1 VSGESTENYL
11 LVLSLLV
18 LAVGPLL
25 HQLARVTGSM
35 LAALDGFVFVT
46 IGGLV
51 FLHIVPETYHL
62 AGWAALV
69 AVGVGLVGPG
79 LVEHRLH
86 GLARQAHAIAL
97 LLAVAGIGLHAF
109 TDGLALGQGGHEHGH
124 TGEHMLPMA
133 VVLHRLPVGLMVWF
147 LIRPVYGLRLALAT
161 LALIGVSTV
170 LGFALGEA
178 AVGGLAND
186 SRGFFQ
192 ALVAGTLLHVVV
204 HRSYPVDEKSSTP
217 QARRRHAG
225 LGAIGGLVFIAF
237 MATDHLD
244 EVVAE
249 SGRVFLRLAWESA
262 PALLLAYV
270 AAGLVYGLMP
280 KASLLW
286 MGRGSG
292 LSQALRGMGFGLPLP
307 ICSCGVVPVY
317 RSLIAQGV
325 PVSAAMSFLV
335 ATPELSLDAVLI
347 TLPLLGGEFALVRV
361 LCAALVA
368 LGVGWGVG
376 RLAKPLLAMASPEVE
391 EGPARGI
398 GQRLWSSLRM
408 GLGEVVDDTAPW
420 IVLGLG
426 VAALA
431 EPLLR
436 AEWLWAIPDA
446 LEVAFFALLGVPIY
460 VCASAATP
468 LAAVL
473 VFKGVSPGAA
483 LAFLLTGPAT
493 NLTTFGVLTRLHG
506 QRLALYFAVAIM
518 ALSIIMGL
526 AVNGVLPAI
535 EVPPLELG
543 EDLDW
548 WSLQGVCLLGLSA
561 LFLLSLLRLGPRAFV
576 AEVFANEDDDEHAH
590 DHTHAGDSDKEHD
603 HSCGCA
609 HAHDHGAHEHHH
621 QH

>member
-1 VSGESTENYL
+1 MSGESAESYL
-11 LVLSLLV
+11 LVLSLLA
-18 LAVGPLL
+18 LAIGPLL

-51 FLHIVPETYHL
+51 FLHIVPEAYHL
-62 AGWAALV
+62 AGWPALL
-69 AVGVGLVGPG
+69 AVGVGLLGPG
-79 LVEHRLH
+79 LVEHRLR

-124 TGEHMLPMA
+124 AGEHLLPMA

-178 AVGGLAND
+178 AVGGMAND
-186 SRGFFQ
+186 GRGFFQ

-204 HRSYPVDEKSSTP
+204 HRSYPVDEKFSTLK
-217 QARRRHAG
+217 ARRRHAG
-225 LGAIGGLVFIAF
+225 LGAIGGFILIAF

-244 EVVAE
+244 AVVAE
-249 SGRVFLRLAWESA
+249 AGRVFLRLAWESA
-262 PALLLAYV
+262 PALLLAYI

-280 KASLLW
+280 KASLEW
-286 MGRGSG
+286 MGRGNS
-292 LSQALRGMGFGLPLP
+292 LSQALRGMAFGLPLP

-335 ATPELSLDAVLI
+335 ATPELSIDAVLI

-361 LCAALVA
+361 VCAALVA
-368 LGVGWGVG
+368 LGIGWGIG
-376 RLAKPLLAMASPEVE
+376 HLAKPMMATEAPEAE
-391 EGPARGI
+391 TGPRGGI
-398 GQRLWSSLRM
+398 GERLWSSLRM

-446 LEVAFFALLGVPIY
+446 VEVLLFALLGVPIY

-506 QRLALYFAVAIM
+506 KRLALFFAVGIM
-518 ALSIIMGL
+518 ALAVVMGL
-526 AVNGVLPAI
+526 AVNEVLPVVAA
-535 EVPPLELG
+535 PPLELG
-543 EDLDW
+543 ERLEW
-548 WSLQGVCLLGLSA
+548 WNVQGVCLLVLSM

-576 AEVFANEDDDEHAH
+576 AEVFSNEEEE
-590 DHTHAGDSDKEHD
+590 HTHDRIHAGDKEHD
-603 HSCGCA
+603 HDCGCA

>member
-1 VSGESTENYL
+1 LSGNALILPDGRNVHGESAEIYL
-11 LVLSLLV
+11 LLLSLLV

-35 LAALDGFVFVT
+35 LAVLDGFVFVT

-62 AGWAALV
+62 TGWPALV
-69 AVGVGLVGPG
+69 ALAVGLVGPG
-79 LVEHRLH
+79 LVEHRLQ

-109 TDGLALGQGGHEHGH
+109 MDGLALGQGGHKHGH
-124 TGEHMLPMA
+124 AGEHMLPMA

-161 LALIGVSTV
+161 LALIGVATV
-170 LGFALGEA
+170 LGFSLGEA
-178 AVGGLAND
+178 AMGGMAND
-186 SRGFFQ
+186 GRGLFQ

-204 HRSYPVDEKSSTP
+204 HRSYPVDEKYSTLA
-217 QARRRHAG
+217 ARRRHAG
-225 LGAIGGLVFIAF
+225 MGAIGGLALIVF

-244 EVVAE
+244 GVIVE

-280 KASLLW
+280 KASLAW
-286 MGRGSG
+286 MGRGG
-292 LSQALRGMGFGLPLP
+292 NLSQALRGMGFGLPLP

-325 PVSAAMSFLV
+325 PVSAAMSFLI

-347 TLPLLGGEFALVRV
+347 TLPLLGGEFTIVRV
-361 LCAALVA
+361 VCAALVA

-376 RLAKPLLAMASPEVE
+376 RLARPVVAI
-391 EGPARGI
+391 EGPEEEASNGRSMG
-398 GQRLWSSLRM
+398 GRLWSSLRM

-436 AEWLWAIPDA
+436 AEWLWTIPDGV
-446 LEVAFFALLGVPIY
+446 EVVLFALLGVPIY

-506 QRLALYFAVAIM
+506 RRLALFFAIGIM
-518 ALSIIMGL
+518 SLAVIMGL
-526 AVNGVLPAI
+526 VVNRVIPVV
-535 EVPPLELG
+535 EVPPLQ
-543 EDLDW
+543 LDEALEW
-548 WSLQGVCLLGLSA
+548 WSLQGMCLLGLSA

-576 AEVFANEDDDEHAH
+576 AEVFSSDEEDEHAH
-590 DHTHAGDSDKEHD
+590 MADSDD
-603 HSCGCA
+603 
-609 HAHDHGAHEHHH
+609 AHDHGAHKHHH

>member
-1 VSGESTENYL
+1 VHGESAEIYL
-11 LVLSLLV
+11 LVLSLSV

-35 LAALDGFVFVT
+35 LAALDGFVFIT

-62 AGWAALV
+62 TGWPALV
-69 AVGVGLVGPG
+69 AVAVGLVGPG
-79 LVEHRLH
+79 LVEHRLQ
-86 GLARQAHAIAL
+86 GLARQAHAVAL

-109 TDGLALGQGGHEHGH
+109 MDGLALGQGGHEHGH
-124 TGEHMLPMA
+124 AGEHMLPMA

-161 LALIGVSTV
+161 LALIGVATI
-170 LGFALGEA
+170 LGFSLGEA
-178 AVGGLAND
+178 AMGGMAND
-186 SRGFFQ
+186 GRGLFQ

-204 HRSYPVDEKSSTP
+204 HRSYPVDEKYSTP
-217 QARRRHAG
+217 ASRRRHAG
-225 LGAIGGLVFIAF
+225 LGAMGGLALLAF

-244 EVVAE
+244 AVVAE

-280 KASLLW
+280 KASLAW
-286 MGRGSG
+286 MGRGSN

-335 ATPELSLDAVLI
+335 ATPELSIDAVLI
-347 TLPLLGGEFALVRV
+347 TLPLLGGEFAVIRV
-361 LCAALVA
+361 VCAALVA

-376 RLAKPLLAMASPEVE
+376 RLARPLAVKESAATEVDIV
-391 EGPARGI
+391 RGI
-398 GQRLWSSLRM
+398 GARLWRSLRM

-431 EPLLR
+431 EPLLQ
-436 AEWLWAIPDA
+436 AEWLWSIPDA
-446 LEVAFFALLGVPIY
+446 VEVVLFALLGVPVY

-473 VFKGVSPGAA
+473 VYKGVSPGAA

-506 QRLALYFAVAIM
+506 RRLALFFAVGIM
-518 ALSIIMGL
+518 SLSVGL
-526 AVNGVLPAI
+526 GVGVNWVLPVV

-543 EDLDW
+543 ETLDW

-561 LFLLSLLRLGPRAFV
+561 LFSLSLLRLGPRAFV
-576 AEVFANEDDDEHAH
+576 AEVFSSDEEDAHIHAH
-590 DHTHAGDSDKEHD
+590 ADSSDEEHCHD
-603 HSCGCA
+603 CGC
-609 HAHDHGAHEHHH
+609 AHDHGAHEHHH

>member
-1 VSGESTENYL
+1 MHGESAEIYL
-11 LVLSLLV
+11 LVLSLSV

-35 LAALDGFVFVT
+35 LAALDGFVFIT

-62 AGWAALV
+62 TGWPALV
-69 AVGVGLVGPG
+69 AVAVGLVGPG
-79 LVEHRLH
+79 LVEHRLQ
-86 GLARQAHAIAL
+86 GLARQAHAVAL

-109 TDGLALGQGGHEHGH
+109 MDGLALGQGGHEHGH
-124 TGEHMLPMA
+124 AGEHMLPMA

-161 LALIGVSTV
+161 LALIGVATI
-170 LGFALGEA
+170 LGFSLGEA
-178 AVGGLAND
+178 AMGGMAND
-186 SRGFFQ
+186 GRGLFQ

-204 HRSYPVDEKSSTP
+204 HRSYPVDEKYSTP
-217 QARRRHAG
+217 ASRRRHAG
-225 LGAIGGLVFIAF
+225 LGAMGGLALLAF

-244 EVVAE
+244 AVVAE

-280 KASLLW
+280 KASLAW
-286 MGRGSG
+286 MGRGSN

-335 ATPELSLDAVLI
+335 ATPELSIDAVLI
-347 TLPLLGGEFALVRV
+347 TLPLLGGEFAVIRV
-361 LCAALVA
+361 VCAALVA

-376 RLAKPLLAMASPEVE
+376 RLARPLAVKESAATEVDIV
-391 EGPARGI
+391 RGI
-398 GQRLWSSLRM
+398 GARLWRSLRM

-431 EPLLR
+431 EPLLQ
-436 AEWLWAIPDA
+436 AEWLWSIPDA
-446 LEVAFFALLGVPIY
+446 VEVVLFALLGVPVY

-473 VFKGVSPGAA
+473 VYKGVSPGAA

-506 QRLALYFAVAIM
+506 RRLALFFAVGIM
-518 ALSIIMGL
+518 SLSVGL
-526 AVNGVLPAI
+526 GVGVNWVLPVV

-543 EDLDW
+543 ETLDW

-561 LFLLSLLRLGPRAFV
+561 LFSLSLLRLGPRAFV
-576 AEVFANEDDDEHAH
+576 AEVFSSDEEDAHIHAH
-590 DHTHAGDSDKEHD
+590 ADSSDEEHCHD
-603 HSCGCA
+603 CGC
-609 HAHDHGAHEHHH
+609 AHDHGAHEHHH